1 MQQMNW
7 SDINLFQYQQLVKAL
22 SIEDDIDKT
31 VKLVSIVT
39 GMTENQVLS
48 LSIAD
53 FNKEKQKLNFLS
65 EDIQG
70 KPVNFINVNGRRYE
84 CIYDVRNIP
93 AARYIESKVFGNDL
107 VNNIHKIA
115 ATMVLP
121 MKKTIFG
128 WKRAKY
134 NAANHEQYAQDML
147 EARFVDVYHSAVFF
161 LSVYLNW
168 IKVSQG
174 YLMEELKKKKV
185 PSEEIEAVQDFL
197 KYMDGTIP
205 YMKLPDSTISKL
217 MKHGK

>member
-1 MQQMNW
+1 MNW

-22 SIEDDIDKT
+22 SIEDEIDKT

-174 YLMEELKKKKV
+174 YLMEELKMKKV

-205 YMKLPDSTISKL
+205 YMKLPNSTISNL

>member
-1 MQQMNW
+1 MNW

-22 SIEDDIDKT
+22 SIEDEIDKT

-70 KPVNFINVNGRRYE
+70 KPVNFINVNSRRYE

-134 NAANHEQYAQDML
+134 DAANHEQYAQDML

-174 YLMEELKKKKV
+174 YLMEELKKKKI
-185 PSEEIEAVQDFL
+185 PSQEIEAVQDFL

-205 YMKLPDSTISKL
+205 YMKLPNSTISKL

>member
-1 MQQMNW
+1 MNW

-22 SIEDDIDKT
+22 SIEDEIDKT

-174 YLMEELKKKKV
+174 YLMEELKMKKV

-205 YMKLPDSTISKL
+205 YMKLPDSTILKL

>member
-22 SIEDDIDKT
+22 SIEDEIDKT

-70 KPVNFINVNGRRYE
+70 KPVSYINVNGRRYE

>member
-1 MQQMNW
+1 MNW

-31 VKLVSIVT
+31 VKLVSIIT
-39 GMTENQVLS
+39 GQTENEVLS

-70 KPVNFINVNGRRYE
+70 KPVKYIEVNGRKYE

-115 ATMVLP
+115 ATMVMP

-128 WKRAKY
+128 WKRGKY
-134 NAANHEQYAQDML
+134 DAANHDQYAQDML

-174 YLMEELKKKKV
+174 YLMEELMKKKV
-185 PSEEIEAVQDFL
+185 PLEEIEAVQDFL

-205 YMKLPDSTISKL
+205 YMKLPNYTISKL

>member
-1 MQQMNW
+1 MNW
-7 SDINLFQYQQLVKAL
+7 SDLNLFQYQQLVKAL

-39 GMTENQVLS
+39 GKTENEVLS
-48 LSIAD
+48 MSIAD
-53 FNKEKQKLNFLS
+53 FNKEKEKLNFLS

-70 KPVNFINVNGRRYE
+70 KPVKYIKVNGKKYK

-93 AARYIESKVFGNDL
+93 AARYVESKVFGADL
-107 VNNIHKIA
+107 VNNIHKMA

-128 WKRAKY
+128 WKVDKYDAAK
-134 NAANHEQYAQDML
+134 HEEYAQDML

-168 IKVSQG
+168 IKVSED
-174 YLMEELKKKKV
+174 YLKEELKKMKI
-185 PSEEIEAVQDFL
+185 PLEEAEAVQDFL
-197 KYMDGTIP
+197 KYMDGTIQ
-205 YMKLPDSTISKL
+205 YMRLPNSIISKL
-217 MKHGK
+217 KKHGI

>member
-22 SIEDDIDKT
+22 SIEDEIDKT

-134 NAANHEQYAQDML
+134 DAANHEQYAQDML

-174 YLMEELKKKKV
+174 YLMEELKMKKV

-205 YMKLPDSTISKL
+205 YMKLPDSTILKL

>member
-1 MQQMNW
+1 MNW

-22 SIEDDIDKT
+22 SIEDEIDKT

-65 EDIQG
+65 EDIQD
-70 KPVNFINVNGRRYE
+70 KPVNYINVNGRRYE

-205 YMKLPDSTISKL
+205 YMKLPDSIISKL

>member
-65 EDIQG
+65 EGIQG
-70 KPVNFINVNGRRYE
+70 KPVNYINVNGRRYE

-128 WKRAKY
+128 WKRSKY
-134 NAANHEQYAQDML
+134 DAANHEQYAQDML

-174 YLMEELKKKKV
+174 YLMEELKKKKI

-205 YMKLPDSTISKL
+205 YMKLPDSTILKL